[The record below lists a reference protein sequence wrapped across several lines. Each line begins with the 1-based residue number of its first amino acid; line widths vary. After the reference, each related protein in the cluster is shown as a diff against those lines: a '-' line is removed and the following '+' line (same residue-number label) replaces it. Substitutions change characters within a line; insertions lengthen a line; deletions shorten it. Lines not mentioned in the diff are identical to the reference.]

1 MKFILS
7 FIEKTMPKII
17 HHRNQLKHF
26 RTSMGKFRNI
36 FNTVMIDIDFSKN
49 LSIPVKY
56 ESQSLHWAHDRITIY
71 SGILK
76 VDGEKSYRPYLS
88 KDHKHDQQFVQIVL
102 EVEYITAET
111 TIVIESDNCSS
122 QYKSAAHFQGNKI
135 YQISINQKL
144 FVYSIAEHG
153 MGEVDH
159 VGGIVKTAIRGEI
172 AGGEVLLDCDHMVSF
187 LKSKFSDNENPHYII
202 KEIKEGVLQVKRDNA
217 KRKIYKRMDGS
228 AKFQVIVFKPNSN
241 SFKAGNRLCVCDECC
256 ISYDS
261 CSLF

>member
-17 HHRNQLKHF
+17 HHRTQLKHF

-36 FNTVMIDIDFSKN
+36 FNTVMIDIDFLKN

-56 ESQSLHWAHDRITIY
+56 ESQSLHWAHDQITVY
-71 SGILK
+71 LGILK

-144 FVYSIAEHG
+144 FVCI
-153 MGEVDH
+153 
-159 VGGIVKTAIRGEI
+159 
-172 AGGEVLLDCDHMVSF
+172 
-187 LKSKFSDNENPHYII
+187 
-202 KEIKEGVLQVKRDNA
+202 VLQSMGRGKST
-217 KRKIYKRMDGS
+217 MWEG
-228 AKFQVIVFKPNSN
+228 
-241 SFKAGNRLCVCDECC
+241 L
-256 ISYDS
+256 
-261 CSLF
+261 